1 MQCYLVAKDRNEH
14 GCYAIKTTL
23 GEHLVTLKRE
33 LNNVVAHKG
42 IEIITLSR
50 PIAFGEYAPYHFI
63 HDENEFI
70 AKVKEMVSK

>member
-1 MQCYLVAKDRNEH
+1 MQCYLVAKDKNEH

-23 GEHLVTLKRE
+23 GKHLVALKRE
-33 LNNVVAHKG
+33 LNDVVAHKG

-50 PIAFGEYAPYHFI
+50 PIVFGEYAPYHFI